1 MMISPMVFEIV
12 YVLVLLI
19 GIWMVWKSPGL
30 VKPYK
35 CLWTIVVLLF
45 NLLSVIIFLIYGNGS
60 IEKNMNNLV
69 SRNRSN
75 EEFEHLNSLR
85 KRDVF
90 PWLYGIYI
98 FNSLNGK

>member
-1 MMISPMVFEIV
+1 MMRFPMVFEIV

-19 GIWMVWKSPGL
+19 GIWMVWKSPRS

-45 NLLSVIIFLIYGNGS
+45 NLLGVIIFLIYGNGS

-75 EEFEHLNSLR
+75 EEFEPLNSLR

-90 PWLYGIYI
+90 P
-98 FNSLNGK
+98 